1 MEADRARLRQAKAGG
16 LKRTAATK
24 AQAVIIGRLTSTIAD
39 ERAGWV
45 RRKGDSDVMPTYVD
59 TPAKVSP
66 ALDCPTGAEETE
78 EMDTALPESVLF
90 VQALVASF
98 HNHGER

>member
-1 MEADRARLRQAKAGG
+1 VEADRARLRQAKAGG